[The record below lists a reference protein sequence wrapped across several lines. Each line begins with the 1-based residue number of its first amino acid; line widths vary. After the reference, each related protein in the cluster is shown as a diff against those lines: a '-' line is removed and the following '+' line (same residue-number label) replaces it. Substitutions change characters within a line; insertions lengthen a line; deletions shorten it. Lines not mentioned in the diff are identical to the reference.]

1 MGEERVPMKLVLCLS
16 LAIFAA
22 SAMADVTELPESA
35 ATESVE
41 PADMEFIE
49 ASFED
54 AKQTVT
60 GLMQAGKKDAA
71 CKALADASKKEVT
84 DSVAASQ
91 KVVKA
96 MPNGSQCNSEGKD
109 LIKTAE
115 DNVKTAKKA
124 VSDAQNKINAAKAV
138 KINFG
143 DFVVSSLDG
152 KKCANFY
159 NSLVYTNAKKKI
171 KDAETHYT
179 KKVAEKNAADKAVVT
194 AKAEAERLVRHCK
207 CASKRAIDKAIA
219 DFNSKSAAMNKATW
233 TKAYHMECVL
243 AGKTAAGCSVPT
255 VPTVKP
261 VPFASGV
268 STACSGKSN
277 YLGCFVDNGS
287 RDLKHGPKRYGYN
300 PTNCMSACKDYK
312 FIALQDGGWC
322 NCDNTYS
329 TPSSTYS
336 KQPDN
341 QCNKGGTGQGGGW
354 RNAVY
359 SNVDHIKDELCVSL
373 GKMSSNN
380 AGHINTANPGKCKN
394 AKIVGGG
401 MSQTRGWGKLGAI
414 ERFYPKST
422 STYQCDTGFGGGH
435 LTCFGIYA
443 SNNGRGLTCQTRS
456 KRMNKKS
463 GSGTAVLDAG
473 YVMTGGGIV
482 THYTKWDNHAQF
494 ERSQPHGN
502 NGWLSDM
509 GFGWGDY
516 TSYVTGCK
524 GLKCKT
530 VESKRGD
537 GTEAKC
543 PAGYKVT
550 GCGMRNHYGKMDKK
564 SAFEQMQPADSLDR
578 CVCNMGIGAG
588 DDSCFARCCKM
599 A

>member
-22 SAMADVTELPESA
+22 SAMADVAELPESA

-71 CKALADASKKEVT
+71 CKDLADASKKEVT

-115 DNVKTAKKA
+115 DNVKKAKKA

-179 KKVAEKNAADKAVVT
+179 
-194 AKAEAERLVRHCK
+194 KAEAERLVRHCK

-261 VPFASGV
+261 VPLSSGTA
-268 STACSGKSN
+268 TACSTADN
-277 YLGCFVDNGS
+277 WVGCFVDNGS
-287 RDLKHGPKRYGYN
+287 RDFKHGPKQYGYN
-300 PTNCMSACKDYK
+300 PTSCMSKCKKYK
-312 FIALQDGGWC
+312 FIALQNGGWC

-329 TPSSTYS
+329 TPAATSP
-336 KQPDN
+336 KRPDN
-341 QCNKGGTGQGGGW
+341 ECNKGGTGQGGGW

-359 SNVDHIKDELCVSL
+359 SNVDYAKDELCVSL
-373 GKMSSNN
+373 GKKVTTN
-380 AGHINTANPGKCKN
+380 AGHTNTANPGKCKN
-394 AKIVGGG
+394 SKIVGGG
-401 MSQTRGWGKLGAI
+401 MSQTRGWGALGAI

-422 STYQCDTGFGGGH
+422 SQYQCDTGFG
-435 LTCFGIYA
+435 
-443 SNNGRGLTCQTRS
+443 
-456 KRMNKKS
+456 
-463 GSGTAVLDAG
+463 
-473 YVMTGGGIV
+473 
-482 THYTKWDNHAQF
+482 
-494 ERSQPHGN
+494 
-502 NGWLSDM
+502 
-509 GFGWGDY
+509 WGDY
-516 TSYVTGCK
+516 TPYVTGCK
-524 GLKCKT
+524 GLSCKT

-537 GTEAKC
+537 GTVAKC

-550 GCGMRNHYGKMDKK
+550 GCGMRNWHGKMDKK
-564 SAFEQMQPADSLDR
+564 SAFEQMIPA
-578 CVCNMGIGAG
+578 
-588 DDSCFARCCKM
+588 
-599 A
+599 

>member
-1 MGEERVPMKLVLCLS
+1 MKLVLCLS

-277 YLGCFVDNGS
+277 YLGCFADNGS

-312 FIALQDGGWC
+312 FIALQNGGWC

-373 GKMSSNN
+373 GKKGSNN
-380 AGHINTANPGKCKN
+380 AGHTNTVNPGKCKN
-394 AKIVGGG
+394 AKLVGGG

-414 ERFYPKST
+414 ERFYPKSAGST
-422 STYQCDTGFGGGH
+422 GTYQCDTGFGAGH
-435 LTCFGIYA
+435 LTCFGVYA
-443 SNNGRGLTCQTRS
+443 SNNGRALTCQTRS

-494 ERSQPHGN
+494 ERSEPHGN
-502 NGWLSDM
+502 NGWISDM